1 MFGVRFIQT
10 TGRCTSTFV
19 LFLQSFGMSRWQSS
33 LWLFCHCRL
42 CDIRVCYNAT
52 SEQRSRHAAVAIGR
66 MLAMTLSGYEWLWPL
81 RFVECCLWRYPD
93 MSGYDI
99 CDWSNVAYEVIQIWV
114 AMTSTIGQMLPITL
128 SRYKWLWHLRLVECC
143 LWRYS
148 EMSGY
153 DLCDW
158 SNIAY
163 DVIQKWVA
171 MISAIGR
178 ILPMTLSR
186 YEWLW
191 PLRLVECCLWRCP
204 DMSGYD
210 LCDWSNVAYDVI
222 QKWVAMISAV
232 GRMLPMRLSRY
243 EWLWPLRLVE
253 CCLWRYP
260 DMSGYDLSPPT
271 SSACLRYERL
281 KLQRKY
287 YITAWACSS
296 KHTQQPTS
304 HHVFEAQRECVC
316 RQTDVW
322 ISRSSGHSAYP
333 VYVLRRVKQ
342 QKLYNTEDPLM
353 TV

>member
-19 LFLQSFGMSRWQSS
+19 LLLQSFGMSRWQSS

-143 LWRYS
+143 LWRY
-148 EMSGY
+148 
-153 DLCDW
+153 
-158 SNIAY
+158 
-163 DVIQKWVA
+163 
-171 MISAIGR
+171 
-178 ILPMTLSR
+178 
-186 YEWLW
+186 
-191 PLRLVECCLWRCP
+191 
-204 DMSGYD
+204 
-210 LCDWSNVAYDVI
+210 
-222 QKWVAMISAV
+222 
-232 GRMLPMRLSRY
+232 
-243 EWLWPLRLVE
+243 
-253 CCLWRYP
+253 P

-271 SSACLRYERL
+271 SSDCLRYERL

-296 KHTQQPTS
+296 KHTHQPTS

-322 ISRSSGHSAYP
+322 ISRLSGH
-333 VYVLRRVKQ
+333 
-342 QKLYNTEDPLM
+342 
-353 TV
+353 